1 MQLTSSDTI
10 LFDKVIFGPVKSR
23 RLGVSL
29 GINLLPT
36 DSKLCNFNCIY
47 CECGWTD
54 LKHAPKVK
62 FHSRDDVKKNL
73 EEALIRLKDN
83 AIAIDTITFA
93 GNGEPTMHPEFHKI
107 MDDTILLR
115 NSYFPDTKIAVLT
128 NAAMLNNQRVV
139 NALNR
144 ADQLI
149 LKLDAGTEEMF
160 QKINQ
165 PLARRSLRWIVE
177 HLHYF
182 NGNFIVQTLFLKGEH
197 NGVHVDN
204 TTDEEV
210 NEWLKII
217 REIHPETVMLY
228 SLDRTT
234 PAKNLEKIP
243 AEKLKEIAMS
253 VNNMGINTIV
263 S

>member
-1 MQLTSSDTI
+1 MISTGTI
-10 LFDKVIFGPVKSR
+10 LFDKIIFGPVKSR
-23 RLGVSL
+23 RLGISL

-47 CECGWTD
+47 CECGWT
-54 LKHAPKVK
+54 LKPAKLK
-62 FHSRDDVKKNL
+62 FHPNSEIKSEL
-73 EEALIRLKDN
+73 EEALIRLKKEN
-83 AIAIDTITFA
+83 ISPDTITFA

-115 NSYFPDTKIAVLT
+115 EIYFPNTKIAVLT
-128 NAAMLNNQRVV
+128 NAVLLNNQRIVD
-139 NALNR
+139 ALKR
-144 ADQLI
+144 ADLCI

-165 PLARRSLRWIVE
+165 PVARRSLRWIID

-182 NGNFIVQTLFLKGEH
+182 KGNLTIQTLFLKGQY
-197 NGVHVDN
+197 NGVHIDN
-204 TTDEEV
+204 STDKEV
-210 NEWLKII
+210 SEWLKLI
-217 REIHPETVMLY
+217 REIRPQTVMLY
-228 SLDRTT
+228 SLDRPT
-234 PAKNLEKIP
+234 PAQKLEKISN
-243 AEKLKEIAMS
+243 ERLKEIAMN

>member
-47 CECGWTD
+47 CECGWSN
-54 LKHAPKVK
+54 LKYAPKVK
-62 FHSRDDVKKNL
+62 FHSRRDVEKNL
-73 EEALIRLKDN
+73 KEALICLKDN
-83 AIAIDTITFA
+83 SISIDTITFA

-107 MDDTILLR
+107 MEDTILLR

-128 NAAMLNNQRVV
+128 NAVMLNLSKIV
-139 NALNR
+139 NALKR
-144 ADQLI
+144 ADLRI

-165 PLARRSLRWIVE
+165 PVARRSLRWIVD

-182 NGNFIVQTLFLKGEH
+182 KGNLIVQTLFLKGEH
-197 NGVHVDN
+197 NGIHIDN
-204 TTDEEV
+204 TTDKEV
-210 NEWLKII
+210 NEWLKLIQ
-217 REIHPETVMLY
+217 EIHPGTVMLY